1 MLKGKPFH
9 SFSRPQAFNE
19 HMSTKSATETIQST
33 VDSEPD
39 IYMKMNSAYITKT
52 EANKVLHESG
62 IIRCVSLS
70 SSIYTPRV
78 IKSST
83 SSSKSSHISI
93 T

>member
-1 MLKGKPFH
+1 MKGKLFH
-9 SFSRPQAFNE
+9 SFSKPQAFNE
-19 HMSTKSATETIQST
+19 HMSTNSATKTMQST

-39 IYMKMNSAYITKT
+39 IHMKMNSAYITKT
-52 EANKVLHESG
+52 EANKVLQESG
-62 IIRCVSLS
+62 IIKYVSVS

-83 SSSKSSHISI
+83 LSSQSSHISI